1 MYQIGFIDS
10 EEKRKSKKK
19 KKKKKKIEEFFRF
32 PKGAGPV
39 GLASGG
45 GVAYLT
51 GPLQLLVPVI
61 DHGLQ
66 VASFT
71 LRLGQPILEPFVL
84 GGQVHGQQGGGS
96 IEERVVST

>member
-1 MYQIGFIDS
+1 MIQKKR
-10 EEKRKSKKK
+10 EKV
-19 KKKKKKIEEFFRF
+19 KKIEEFFAFRR
-32 PKGAGPV
+32 GRGVWAWPV
-39 GLASGG
+39 EG

>member
-1 MYQIGFIDS
+1 MW
-10 EEKRKSKKK
+10 
-19 KKKKKKIEEFFRF
+19 
-32 PKGAGPV
+32 AWPV
-39 GLASGG
+39 EG